1 MRVSIN
7 EGHYTW
13 DPPEAVVLLSANAGA
28 GPSADNWRAVLN
40 FFTGPDTARAW
51 IAANP
56 QVPGSTITPN
66 AAKQLGQHIF
76 GTLLADQ

>member
-1 MRVSIN
+1 MR
-7 EGHYTW
+7 
-13 DPPEAVVLLSANAGA
+13 
-28 GPSADNWRAVLN
+28 RLN

-66 AAKQLGQHIF
+66 AAEQLGQHIF
-76 GTLLADQ
+76 GALLADQ